1 MRHSVPGTVFHRLSQ
16 TLQRYTTQQWPA
28 LMCVVLILAV
38 HCTYIANGFVW
49 LDHGD
54 IEQGRAIIP
63 LSKPWL
69 AFVNSYASTGFY
81 RPYVT
86 LLHSIDAFVYG
97 HHAWGFHIT
106 NILLHCAAACTAP
119 LFIGS
124 FFSLSR
130 RERYAAAIIFGL
142 HPLALLPAGC
152 ISFRSESLL
161 ACFTFLA
168 VWAYGKARITPRVSW
183 LALLFCMTLCA
194 CFSKETAF
202 FYLLSFFCIWE
213 LRHIMLPVHTMQGK
227 LSQKFMHADWQAK
240 VGRWVIKS
248 LPAILTAAA
257 ALCSVFF
264 LRLQAMQVQWCISP
278 VHLSLQEHI
287 GTRLAVLGKHC
298 VNLISPL
305 QPSLSDATTIIG
317 TQHTL
322 PILMVLCLCLLFIA
336 AIRKNIPFHLTTMLL
351 LIAVSLLPAL
361 SILPLPRFYSPHYAY
376 LAVAP
381 TAGCVILII
390 RMWGRRSNQTTSNT
404 LWILLACWITIAA
417 VTTMSAGHRF
427 ESDETL
433 FAPEVASDARF
444 SEGWFYLGNYH
455 LAKGE
460 MREAW
465 DAYDKGLYHTSGY
478 IALRDEPEFLLN
490 QSFVA
495 AQCNDFHSADSVI
508 RIAQKCS
515 PAGMQPDIAYIRAYI
530 AAQLGEYDTVIT
542 LLNGKEE
549 NLQRSESCRLLAD
562 ALSQCN
568 RKKEAEAMYRRQL
581 DLEKQ
586 DSH

>member
-1 MRHSVPGTVFHRLSQ
+1 L
-16 TLQRYTTQQWPA
+16 
-28 LMCVVLILAV
+28 LILAA
-38 HCTYIANGFVW
+38 HCTFIANGFVW

-69 AFVNSYASTGFY
+69 AFVNSYAFTGFY

-86 LLHSIDAFVYG
+86 LLHSVDAYIYG
-97 HHAWGFHIT
+97 PHAWGFHIT
-106 NILLHCAAACTAP
+106 NILLHCAAACASP

-124 FFSLSR
+124 FFSLAR
-130 RERYAAAIIFGL
+130 RERYAVALIFGL

-152 ISFRSESLL
+152 ISFCSESLL

-168 VWAYGKARITPRVSW
+168 VWSYGKARTANSIRWFV
-183 LALLFCMTLCA
+183 LLFCMTVCA

-213 LRHIMLPVHTMQGK
+213 LRHSMQPVPTNQDNRSPQCAHVDITE
-227 LSQKFMHADWQAK
+227 K
-240 VGRWVIKS
+240 VSRRMIKS
-248 LPAILTAAA
+248 MPAVLTATA
-257 ALCSVFF
+257 ALSSVFF
-264 LRLQAMQVQWCISP
+264 LRRQVMQIQWCITP
-278 VHLSLQEHI
+278 VHLSLPEHI
-287 GTRLAVLGKHC
+287 GTRLAVLGEHC

-305 QPSLSDATTIIG
+305 QPPLSDATTIIG
-317 TQHTL
+317 LLHIV
-322 PILMVLCLCLLFIA
+322 PIVLGLCLCLLFIA
-336 AIRKNIPFHLTTMLL
+336 VIRKKIPFHLTTMLL
-351 LIAVSLLPAL
+351 LIAGSLLPAL

-381 TAGCVILII
+381 ATGCTILVI
-390 RMWGRRSNQTTSNT
+390 RMWGRSRNQITSNI
-404 LWILLACWITIAA
+404 LWILLACWITAAA
-417 VTTMSAGHRF
+417 VTTVSAGHRF
-427 ESDETL
+427 KSDVTL
-433 FAPEVASDARF
+433 FAPEVAHDTRF
-444 SEGWFYLGNYH
+444 SEGWFYLGNYY
-455 LAKGE
+455 LARGE

-465 DAYDKGLYHTSGY
+465 DAYDKGLDHTSGY

-508 RIAQKCS
+508 SIAQKCS

-530 AAQLGEYDTVIT
+530 ATQLGEYDTVIT

-562 ALSQCN
+562 ALTQRN
-568 RKKEAEAMYRRQL
+568 RKKEAEALYSRLL
-581 DLEKQ
+581 DLERH